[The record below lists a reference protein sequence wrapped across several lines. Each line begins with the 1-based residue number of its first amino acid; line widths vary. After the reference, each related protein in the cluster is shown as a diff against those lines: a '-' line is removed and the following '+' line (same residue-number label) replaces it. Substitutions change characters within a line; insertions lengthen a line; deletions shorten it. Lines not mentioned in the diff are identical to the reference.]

1 MLTHMWGSCQALVR
15 TGRLVPGPGDWTF
28 QAHHTNQ
35 ACQKSGT
42 ISPESK
48 CRITGTNESGVGN
61 LRECEV
67 PEGKVTSMKIAVI
80 GASGQIGA
88 FIRDEALAR
97 GHQVTAI
104 MRHPEKIP
112 VQDPR
117 LHVVKA
123 DILKDKVDE
132 LVKGH
137 DAVISA
143 YNPGW
148 KNPDMY
154 NQQIEGYKRIISG
167 VKESGIKRLLV
178 VGGAGSLEVA
188 PGVQVLDTASFSEQ
202 VKKGVLATREVLY
215 MLKEEKELEWTF
227 LSPPT
232 SIAPGER
239 TGHYRVGKD
248 QLLKN
253 KEGESKISTP
263 DYAVA
268 MLDELENRQHI
279 RERFTAAY

>member
-1 MLTHMWGSCQALVR
+1 M
-15 TGRLVPGPGDWTF
+15 
-28 QAHHTNQ
+28 
-35 ACQKSGT
+35 
-42 ISPESK
+42 
-48 CRITGTNESGVGN
+48 RIA
-61 LRECEV
+61 
-67 PEGKVTSMKIAVI
+67 II

-104 MRHPEKIP
+104 VRHPEKITVRNP
-112 VQDPR
+112 H
-117 LHVVKA
+117 LTVVKA

-148 KNPDMY
+148 SNPDIY
-154 NQQIEGYKRIISG
+154 NEQIKGYKAIISG
-167 VKESGIKRLLV
+167 VKKSGIKRLLV
-178 VGGAGSLEVA
+178 VGGAGTLEVA
-188 PGVQVLDTASFSEQ
+188 PGVQLIDTVSFPKL
-202 VKKGVLATREVLY
+202 VKDGVLATRETLY
-215 MLKEEKELEWTF
+215 MLKKEKELEWTF
-227 LSPPT
+227 LSPPS

-253 KEGESKISTP
+253 EEGESKISTQ

-268 MLDELENRQHI
+268 MLDELEHPQHI
-279 RERFTAAY
+279 RERFTVAY

>member
-1 MLTHMWGSCQALVR
+1 
-15 TGRLVPGPGDWTF
+15 
-28 QAHHTNQ
+28 
-35 ACQKSGT
+35 
-42 ISPESK
+42 
-48 CRITGTNESGVGN
+48 
-61 LRECEV
+61 
-67 PEGKVTSMKIAVI
+67 MKIAVI

-104 MRHPEKIP
+104 VRHPEKIP
-112 VQDPR
+112 VQNPR
-117 LHVVKA
+117 LHVVEA

-154 NQQIEGYKRIISG
+154 NEQIEGYKRIISG

-188 PGVQVLDTASFSEQ
+188 PGMQVLDTTSFSEQ

-215 MLKEEKELEWTF
+215 MLREEKELEWTF

-232 SIAPGER
+232 SIKPGER

-248 QLLKN
+248 
-253 KEGESKISTP
+253 
-263 DYAVA
+263 
-268 MLDELENRQHI
+268 
-279 RERFTAAY
+279 RF

>member
-1 MLTHMWGSCQALVR
+1 M
-15 TGRLVPGPGDWTF
+15 
-28 QAHHTNQ
+28 
-35 ACQKSGT
+35 
-42 ISPESK
+42 
-48 CRITGTNESGVGN
+48 
-61 LRECEV
+61 
-67 PEGKVTSMKIAVI
+67 KVAII

-104 MRHPEKIP
+104 VRNPEIITVRNP
-112 VQDPR
+112 H
-117 LHVVKA
+117 LTIVKA
-123 DILKDKVDE
+123 DVLEDKVDD

-148 KNPDMY
+148 SHPDIY
-154 NQQIEGYKRIISG
+154 NEQIRGYEAIISG
-167 VKESGIKRLLV
+167 VKRSGIKRLLV
-178 VGGAGSLEVA
+178 VGGAGTLEVS
-188 PGVQVLDTASFSEQ
+188 PGVLVLEVTNFPEQ
-202 VKKGVLATREVLY
+202 VKDGVLATKETLY

-227 LSPPT
+227 LSPPS
-232 SIAPGER
+232 SISPGER

-253 KEGESKISTP
+253 EQGESKISTQ

-268 MLDELENRQHI
+268 MLDELEQPQHI
-279 RERFTAAY
+279 RERFTVAY

>member
-1 MLTHMWGSCQALVR
+1 
-15 TGRLVPGPGDWTF
+15 
-28 QAHHTNQ
+28 
-35 ACQKSGT
+35 
-42 ISPESK
+42 
-48 CRITGTNESGVGN
+48 
-61 LRECEV
+61 
-67 PEGKVTSMKIAVI
+67 MKIAVI

-104 MRHPEKIP
+104 VRHPEKIP
-112 VQDPR
+112 VQNPR
-117 LHVVKA
+117 LHVVEA

-132 LVKGH
+132 LMKGH

-154 NQQIEGYKRIISG
+154 NEQIEGYKRIISG

-188 PGVQVLDTASFSEQ
+188 PGVQVLDTTSFSEQ

-215 MLKEEKELEWTF
+215 MLREEKELEWTF

-232 SIAPGER
+232 SIKPGER
-239 TGHYRVGKD
+239 TGRYRVGKD

-279 RERFTAAY
+279 RERFTVAY

>member
-1 MLTHMWGSCQALVR
+1 
-15 TGRLVPGPGDWTF
+15 
-28 QAHHTNQ
+28 
-35 ACQKSGT
+35 
-42 ISPESK
+42 
-48 CRITGTNESGVGN
+48 
-61 LRECEV
+61 
-67 PEGKVTSMKIAVI
+67 MKIVVI

-104 MRHPEKIP
+104 VRHPEKIT
-112 VQDPR
+112 VQNPR
-117 LHVVKA
+117 LHVVKT
-123 DILKDKVDE
+123 DILKDKVAG

-148 KNPDMY
+148 SNPDIY
-154 NQQIEGYKRIISG
+154 IDQIEGYKRIISG
-167 VKESGIKRLLV
+167 VKKSGIKRLLV
-178 VGGAGSLEVA
+178 VGGAGTLEVA
-188 PGVQVLDTASFSEQ
+188 PGVRVLDTATFSVQ
-202 VKKGVLATREVLY
+202 VKKGVLATAEVLS

-227 LSPPT
+227 LSPAA
-232 SIAPGER
+232 SITPGER

-253 KEGESKISTP
+253 KEGESKISTQ

-268 MLDELENRQHI
+268 MLDELENPQHI
-279 RERFTAAY
+279 RERFTVAY

>member
-1 MLTHMWGSCQALVR
+1 M
-15 TGRLVPGPGDWTF
+15 
-28 QAHHTNQ
+28 
-35 ACQKSGT
+35 
-42 ISPESK
+42 
-48 CRITGTNESGVGN
+48 
-61 LRECEV
+61 
-67 PEGKVTSMKIAVI
+67 KVVII

-97 GHQVTAI
+97 SHQVTGI
-104 MRHPEKIP
+104 VRNPEKITVRNP
-112 VQDPR
+112 H
-117 LHVVKA
+117 LTVVKA
-123 DILKDKVDE
+123 DILKDEVDE

-148 KNPDMY
+148 SNPDIY
-154 NQQIEGYKRIISG
+154 NEQIRGYKAIISG
-167 VKESGIKRLLV
+167 IKKSGIKRLLV
-178 VGGAGSLEVA
+178 VGGAGTLEVA
-188 PGVQVLDTASFSEQ
+188 PGVLVLDTTNFPEQ
-202 VKKGVLATREVLY
+202 VKGGVLATKETLY

-227 LSPPT
+227 LSPPS

-253 KEGESKISTP
+253 AEGESKISTQ

-268 MLDELENRQHI
+268 MLDELEHPQHI
-279 RERFTAAY
+279 RERFTVGY

>member
-1 MLTHMWGSCQALVR
+1 L
-15 TGRLVPGPGDWTF
+15 
-28 QAHHTNQ
+28 
-35 ACQKSGT
+35 
-42 ISPESK
+42 
-48 CRITGTNESGVGN
+48 
-61 LRECEV
+61 
-67 PEGKVTSMKIAVI
+67 KVAII

-97 GHQVTAI
+97 GHRVTAI
-104 MRHPEKIP
+104 VRHPEKIT
-112 VQDPR
+112 VQNPR
-117 LHVVKA
+117 LTLVKA
-123 DILKDKVDE
+123 DILKDRVAE

-148 KNPDMY
+148 SNPDMY
-154 NQQIEGYKRIISG
+154 NEQIEGYRRIISG
-167 VKESGIKRLLV
+167 VKKLGIKRLLV

-188 PGVQVLDTASFSEQ
+188 PGVQVLDTANFSEQ

-215 MLKEEKELEWTF
+215 MLIDEKELEWTF

-232 SIAPGER
+232 SIKPGER

-253 KEGESKISTP
+253 KEGESKISTQ

-268 MLDELENRQHI
+268 MLDELENPKHV
-279 RERFTAAY
+279 RERFTVAY